1 MAGVIEYI
9 NSFHAFGKAPGLH
22 RIEHLLHKLGNPQK
36 DIACIHVAGTNGKGS
51 VCTYISQIFQSAG
64 LKTGLYISPYVID
77 FRERFQINGEMISE
91 TALTSYIERIKPVLD
106 TISDEDKPTQFDLI
120 TAIAFLYFK
129 ENGCDAVVLETG
141 LGGLYDS
148 TNIIENPLC
157 TVITSISND
166 HTAILGDTIEK
177 IALQKAGILKK
188 NNPAVLYP
196 LQEPSAMRVV
206 QQKATDTNSQLTI
219 PDMQQLTVEDMGLS
233 GSRVHY
239 KGLAFSLKLCGA
251 FQPLNAITAIEAVK
265 ACGLPIK
272 DKDIITGLEK
282 TIFPARCE
290 VISAEPPILLDGAHN
305 PDGLRALADFIK
317 QHLPRPITAVMG
329 MMADKDI
336 SSALKE
342 IAPCFDEIFCVEP
355 NNPRSLTAKGLA
367 ELGSRYTNCT
377 PFDTLKEALTA
388 ATSKNASVVV
398 CGSLY
403 LATEARPIL
412 KGGIK

>member
-1 MAGVIEYI
+1 MAEVIEYI

-22 RIEHLLHKLGNPQK
+22 RIERLLHNLGDPQK
-36 DIACIHVAGTNGKGS
+36 DISCIHVAGTNGKGS
-51 VCTYISQIFQSAG
+51 VCAYLSNILQCAG

-77 FRERFQINGEMISE
+77 FCERFQINGAMISE
-91 TALTSYIERIKPVLD
+91 TALASYVDRIRPVVEALPE
-106 TISDEDKPTQFDLI
+106 EDKPTQFDLI

-129 ENGCDAVVLETG
+129 ESGCDAVVLETG

-166 HTAILGDTIEK
+166 HTSILGDTIEK
-177 IALQKAGILKK
+177 IAIQKAGILKK
-188 NNPAVLYP
+188 NCPAILYP
-196 LQEPSAMRVV
+196 LQEPSAMRVIK
-206 QQKATDTNSQLTI
+206 QKAINTNSHLTM
-219 PDMQQLTVEDMGLS
+219 PNMQKLSVEDLGLA
-233 GSRVHY
+233 GSRVNY
-239 KGLAFSLKLCGA
+239 NDLEFSLRLCGN

-272 DKDIITGLEK
+272 DNDIIVGLEK
-282 TIFPARCE
+282 TVFPARCE
-290 VISAEPPILLDGAHN
+290 VISTEPPILLDGAHN

-317 QHLPRPITAVMG
+317 QHLPRPVTAVMG

-336 SSALKE
+336 SSALAA

-355 NNPRSLTAKGLA
+355 NNPRSLTAKRLA
-367 ELGSRYTNCT
+367 ELGSLYTKCT
-377 PFDTLKEALTA
+377 PFDTLNDALTEA
-388 ATSKNASVVV
+388 KSKNASTVV

-412 KGGIK
+412 KGGMK